1 MKENRDRN
9 IFVKKKETRDNLMKL
24 LREEKTYE
32 DKGECI
38 VNYLLCL
45 GEPHEKKAT
54 LACKKCL
61 TSFYSGF
68 QFPVPTNYDTIRWK
82 LISESPKSILSRK
95 DLEEIVGKHVKYIDE
110 PQKNALCSWSLYY
123 VQVCMVLLS
132 HAFHCPG
139 VQCYLMQDRSTWSK
153 EDCEE
158 QEKIEQKQQEY
169 PTIGEANDNHAK
181 EPIVWGSVLD
191 ETEKVPLPRAVDTLL
206 IICQNTNHYAV
217 MKILPK
223 EHIVLIWDAAA
234 ESPREIERSWKIH
247 AIRALK
253 MHVPEMVRED
263 ELNIFTETEQ
273 SATNFNDWIKAKKT
287 RLKKDNYKT
296 ITVRG
301 MYVADGHHQI
311 DEYTCGS
318 IAINRFA
325 SLLKEINE
333 SLKPSLG
340 DVGVDA
346 VLLAKIKSPDE
357 LKGDNH
363 HNAAV
368 IFQYILENM
377 GDALSYPDDG
387 NEDRNHSKKNN
398 VGTKDNPINLDDTPI
413 ELFVEVGEDEDD
425 YKTADEGDDALADGS
440 TKEENTHSTEDA
452 SWNPQSKNTKLQD
465 AHSKMNSESNV
476 EPRQRS
482 RRLTTL
488 QKTQDSNERIRTR
501 MESKDIEIKRKCG
514 AGTRCRMM

>member
-1 MKENRDRN
+1 
-9 IFVKKKETRDNLMKL
+9 
-24 LREEKTYE
+24 
-32 DKGECI
+32 
-38 VNYLLCL
+38 
-45 GEPHEKKAT
+45 
-54 LACKKCL
+54 
-61 TSFYSGF
+61 
-68 QFPVPTNYDTIRWK
+68 
-82 LISESPKSILSRK
+82 
-95 DLEEIVGKHVKYIDE
+95 
-110 PQKNALCSWSLYY
+110 
-123 VQVCMVLLS
+123 
-132 HAFHCPG
+132 
-139 VQCYLMQDRSTWSK
+139 
-153 EDCEE
+153 
-158 QEKIEQKQQEY
+158 
-169 PTIGEANDNHAK
+169 
-181 EPIVWGSVLD
+181 
-191 ETEKVPLPRAVDTLL
+191 
-206 IICQNTNHYAV
+206 
-217 MKILPK
+217 
-223 EHIVLIWDAAA
+223 
-234 ESPREIERSWKIH
+234 
-247 AIRALK
+247 

-273 SATNFNDWIKAKKT
+273 SATNFKDWIKAKKT
-287 RLKKDNYKT
+287 RLQKDNYKT

-377 GDALSYPDDG
+377 GDALSYPDDD

-440 TKEENTHSTEDA
+440 TKEQNTHSTEDA
-452 SWNPQSKNTKLQD
+452 SRTPQSKNTKLQD

-476 EPRQRS
+476 EHRQRS
-482 RRLTTL
+482 RRPTTV
-488 QKTQDSNERIRTR
+488 QKTQASNERIRTR

-514 AGTRCRMM
+514 AGTQCRMMRTAIVVDGKKANATGCESCGRVCHNACLFEWKKKVYCI